1 MYHYILLFINKV
13 LYYIRIPFLH
23 IENPFCDF
31 VIVIV
36 WLGIKPYPTASPDPS
51 ERRGGAPSSLP
62 EKGGECLPK
71 PLRKEGSASSQVF
84 CRKLSDKEPCP
95 YPSCAHRHSP
105 PFGGVGGGCRAGGG
119 FCISLCKTDS
129 YKGICGTCYSSTPK
143 NDCFLNKV
151 AYLCKQ
157 KRKAPPDLPER
168 GGDKFASILQKI
180 IWEKSQKSL
189 SSYVRIGTPP
199 PSGRLGG
206 ASPPLRMERGVNS
219 EISPKMFRS

>member
-1 MYHYILLFINKV
+1 MIGNKKSPTN
-13 LYYIRIPFLH
+13 LY
-23 IENPFCDF
+23 
-31 VIVIV
+31 
-36 WLGIKPYPTASPDPS
+36 
-51 ERRGGAPSSLP
+51 SLP
-62 EKGGECLPK
+62 R

-157 KRKAPPDLPER
+157 KKKSPTRPPRKGR
-168 GGDKFASILQKI
+168 RQVCKYFAENYLRKESKVLIL
-180 IWEKSQKSL
+180 L
-189 SSYVRIGTPP
+189 CAHRHSSPFGEAGWGF
-199 PSGRLGG
+199 S
-206 ASPPLRMERGVNS
+206 S
-219 EISPKMFRS
+219 SPKGEGSE

>member
-1 MYHYILLFINKV
+1 MIGNK
-13 LYYIRIPFLH
+13 
-23 IENPFCDF
+23 
-31 VIVIV
+31 
-36 WLGIKPYPTASPDPS
+36 K
-51 ERRGGAPSSLP
+51 SLP
-62 EKGGECLPK
+62 Q
-71 PLRKEGSASSQVF
+71 PLRKEGRSLPQPLRREGSASSQVF
-84 CRKLSDKEPCP
+84 CRKLSDKEPSP

-105 PFGGVGGGCRAGGG
+105 PFGGVGGG

-157 KRKAPPDLPER
+157 RTEAPPDLPEPTVTDR
-168 GGDKFASILQKI
+168 REVKGEEASLQVFCRNYLK
-180 IWEKSQKSL
+180 KSQEPL

-206 ASPPLRMERGVNS
+206 APPPREGRS
-219 EISPKMFRS
+219 ADREIAPKSFRS